1 MVEELATMSEAL
13 RKSEQGRA
21 NASYLVSFEEFK
33 RDSREFFNFDVT
45 FPFTMMLTFIVELAG
60 LESARSKLQR

>member
-21 NASYLVSFEEFK
+21 NASLVSFEEFK

-60 LESARSKLQR
+60 LESTRSKLQR

>member
-13 RKSEQGRA
+13 RKSEQGIA

-45 FPFTMMLTFIVELAG
+45 FH
-60 LESARSKLQR
+60 SQ

>member
-21 NASYLVSFEEFK
+21 NASYWCLSKSLKETVASFLI
-33 RDSREFFNFDVT
+33 S
-45 FPFTMMLTFIVELAG
+45 M
-60 LESARSKLQR
+60 

>member
-33 RDSREFFNFDVT
+33 RDSREFF
-45 FPFTMMLTFIVELAG
+45 
-60 LESARSKLQR
+60 